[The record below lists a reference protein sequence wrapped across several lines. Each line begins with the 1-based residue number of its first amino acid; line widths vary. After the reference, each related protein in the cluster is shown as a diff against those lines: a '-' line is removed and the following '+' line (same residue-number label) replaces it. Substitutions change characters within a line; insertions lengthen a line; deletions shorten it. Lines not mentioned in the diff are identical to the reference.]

1 MAKKHTVHR
10 PTLREIVADLD
21 ASPAPLEPDQ
31 VVPGKY
37 SGDTLYDPDGHAL
50 VEAGERALTP
60 DEVRAAVQGGARL
73 AWDDCGCGGYCNEI
87 TWPEPSAL
95 ADAAA
100 AGSPRYGKNDGSHVR
115 LLTGNGGD
123 VVLAEGRVRWGDLL
137 H

>member
-21 ASPAPLEPDQ
+21 ASPVAADPDD

-50 VEAGERALTP
+50 VEAGEHRLAPEET
-60 DEVRAAVQGGARL
+60 RAAVLAGARL

-87 TWPEPSAL
+87 VWPAPADL
-95 ADAAA
+95 AGAAA
-100 AGSPRYGKNDGSHVR
+100 QGAPRYGKNDGAHAR